1 MRFLHAADLHIDSP
15 LRGLEAYEGAPV
27 ERIRSATREA
37 FENLISLAIDESVD
51 FVLLAGDLFDGKW
64 PDIKT
69 GLWTANQFRR
79 LQNHEIPVYLIRGN
93 HDAASEVRKRVR
105 WPENV
110 HEFPVDKPETIIDER
125 LGVAIHGRGF
135 ATREVSEDLA
145 AGYPDAVSGLFNI
158 GMLHT
163 SLTGDPDH
171 ATYAPTTE
179 DVLVL
184 RGYDYWALGHVHVR
198 RTIREEP
205 RIEFPGNPQG
215 RHIKEIGEK
224 GVLLVSVTATNLD
237 RVEFVPVDVLSWH
250 LAEIE
255 LKAEDGLD
263 DLYQQVSVE
272 LSDCREKS
280 DGRFSAIRIRI
291 RGACACH
298 SQLIHASAAE
308 EVIAEIRSLASTHS
322 NVWMEKVILET
333 SPPVDI
339 EQLRRGADLMGDLLR
354 SIDQLATGP
363 NEDLLELAETLQPLM
378 AKAPLE
384 LGQAGI
390 RLDDPEALRRWVRQS
405 EGILVSRLQ
414 SDASDE

>member
-1 MRFLHAADLHIDSP
+1 MRFIHAADLHIDSP
-15 LRGLEAYEGAPV
+15 LRGLEAYEGAPAD
-27 ERIRSATREA
+27 RIRSATREA
-37 FENLISLAIDESVD
+37 FENLISLAIDECVD

-69 GLWTANQFRR
+69 GLWTVNQFRR
-79 LQNHEIPVYLIRGN
+79 LERRGIAVYLIRGN
-93 HDAASEVRKRVR
+93 HDAVSEVRKRIR

-110 HEFPVDKPETIIDER
+110 HEFPVDAPKTVIDEE

-145 AGYPDAVSGLFNI
+145 AGYPDAIPGLFNI

-171 ATYAPTTE
+171 DTYAPTTE

-198 RTIREEP
+198 KTIREEP

-215 RHIKEIGEK
+215 RHIKETGEK
-224 GVLLVSVTATNLD
+224 GVLLVSVTDRNLD
-237 RVEFVPVDVLSWH
+237 YVEFTPVDVLRWH
-250 LAEIE
+250 QAEIE
-255 LKAEDGLD
+255 LQAEDDLD
-263 DLYQQVSVE
+263 DLYQQVSAS
-272 LSDCREKS
+272 LSECREKS
-280 DGRFSAIRIRI
+280 DGRFSAIRVRI

-298 SQLIHASAAE
+298 SQLVEPSKSE
-308 EVIAEIRSLASTHS
+308 EVIAEIRSMASAYN

-354 SIDQLATGP
+354 SIDELATGP
-363 NEDLLELAETLQPLM
+363 EEDLLDLANVLQPLM

-384 LGQAGI
+384 LGQADI
-390 RLDDPEALRRWVRQS
+390 RLDDPETLRRWVRQA
-405 EGILVSRLQ
+405 EGILVSRLHGNAA
-414 SDASDE
+414 D

>member
-1 MRFLHAADLHIDSP
+1 MRFIHAADLHIDSP
-15 LRGLEAYEGAPV
+15 LRGLEAYEGAPAD
-27 ERIRSATREA
+27 RIRSATREA
-37 FENLISLAIDESVD
+37 FENLISLAIDECVD

-69 GLWTANQFRR
+69 GLWTVNQFRR
-79 LQNHEIPVYLIRGN
+79 LEKKGIAVYLIRGN
-93 HDAASEVRKRVR
+93 HDAVSEVRKRIR

-110 HEFPVDKPETIIDER
+110 HEFPVDAPKTVINEE
-125 LGVAIHGRGF
+125 LGVAVHGRGF

-145 AGYPDAVSGLFNI
+145 AGYPDAIPGLFNI

-171 ATYAPTTE
+171 DTYAPTTE

-198 RTIREEP
+198 KTIREEP

-215 RHIKEIGEK
+215 RHIKETGEK
-224 GVLLVSVTATNLD
+224 GVLLVSVTDRNLD
-237 RVEFVPVDVLSWH
+237 YVEFNPVDVLRWYQV
-250 LAEIE
+250 EIE
-255 LKAEDGLD
+255 LHAEDDLD
-263 DLYQQVSVE
+263 DLYQQVSAA
-272 LSDCREKS
+272 LSGCREKS
-280 DGRFSAIRIRI
+280 DGRFSAIRVRI

-298 SQLIHASAAE
+298 SQLIDSSRSE
-308 EVIAEIRSLASTHS
+308 EVIAEIRSMASAYN
-322 NVWMEKVILET
+322 NVWMEKVVLET

-354 SIDQLATGP
+354 SIDELATGP
-363 NEDLLELAETLQPLM
+363 EEALLDLADVLQPLM

-384 LGQAGI
+384 LGQADI
-390 RLDDPEALRRWVRQS
+390 RLDDPETLRRWVRQA
-405 EGILVSRLQ
+405 EGILVSRLHENAA
-414 SDASDE
+414 D